1 MQSSTT
7 PARPIVLLALAVTWF
22 VWGSTFLAIKVATET
37 IPPFLLMGTR
47 FVVAGSIALA
57 IAYATTARSAR
68 PTRQHWSD
76 AGVVGTLLI
85 AISMGTTGW
94 AATRLDTGVEALL
107 SASGPLI
114 IALLAMIGGVAPTRA
129 ALLGLGVG
137 LVGVGLLVLPSGG
150 SGSPVDPLGAVLLV
164 ASNFGWA
171 FASLFSAKR
180 ASPGILFASGM
191 QMLIGGVLLLVA
203 ALVAGELGRFDPA
216 AVDVQAALSWLFLVA
231 FGSLGGFLAYTWLLE
246 HVSTTIASTHAFVN
260 PLVAVALG
268 TVLLGEPFGSRTAVA
283 GAAVVVAVALL
294 MLGARRPAAQP
305 VLIGETGLPLELVPE
320 LAPARPAVTRRPA
333 RVAAR
338 APRHTPSRATSRTGG
353 WSPAPT
359 PAFAARRAPR
369 PWQATDGMDALAID
383 DALDQQL

>member
-1 MQSSTT
+1 MLSATT
-7 PARPIVLLALAVTWF
+7 PARPIVVLALAVTWF
-22 VWGSTFLAIKVATET
+22 VWGSTFVAIKVATQT

-68 PTRQHWSD
+68 PDRQHWKD
-76 AGVVGTLLI
+76 ASVVGALLI
-85 AISMGTTGW
+85 AISMGTAGW

-107 SASGPLI
+107 IASGPLI
-114 IALLAMIGGVAPTRA
+114 IALLAMVGGVAPARA
-129 ALLGLGVG
+129 ALTGLAVG
-137 LVGVGLLVLPSGG
+137 LVGVGLIVLPS
-150 SGSPVDPLGAVLLV
+150 SGTANPVDPLAALLLI

-171 FASLFSAKR
+171 FASLFAAKR

-191 QMLIGGVLLLVA
+191 QMLIGGALLLA
-203 ALVAGELGRFDPA
+203 ASLAAGELRGFDFA
-216 AVDVQAALSWLFLVA
+216 AIDAQAAASWVFLVVL
-231 FGSLGGFLAYTWLLE
+231 GSLGGFLAYTWLLE

-268 TVLLGEPFGSRTAVA
+268 AMLLGEPFASRTALA
-283 GAAVVVAVALL
+283 GGAIVIAVVLL
-294 MLGARRPAAQP
+294 MFGARRPTAVP
-305 VLIGETGLPLELVPE
+305 VLTAETGLPLELVPE
-320 LAPARPAVTRRPA
+320 LTPAHAAMPRPA
-333 RVAAR
+333 RAAAR
-338 APRHTPSRATSRTGG
+338 GPRHAPSRAPSRTGG

-359 PAFAARRAPR
+359 PAFARRAPR